1 MDLTK
6 DLSRFSVLTFINQY
20 NIQIFVVKA
29 ISFQPYKMGKKEDE
43 ERKQRNDVDQSLVIE
58 NDVEMKAEV
67 VGNTISLR
75 ENTETETFITDIEN
89 RYYKANLSDVQ
100 KHHLLKNHLM
110 HQYKRQFKVNY
121 REVTNRWFKVGR

>member
-1 MDLTK
+1 MRT
-6 DLSRFSVLTFINQY
+6 
-20 NIQIFVVKA
+20 
-29 ISFQPYKMGKKEDE
+29 
-43 ERKQRNDVDQSLVIE
+43 
-58 NDVEMKAEV
+58 EV

-75 ENTETETFITDIEN
+75 ENTETETFITDVEN

-100 KHHLLKNHLM
+100 KHHPSKNHLM